1 MRYRKKSVE
10 IEAITFS
17 ELVALSNLRVIPD
30 DLGWFYYNGHCISKI
45 NEKLFVINTLEGSM
59 DMTNKDMLITGIT
72 GEIYPC
78 KVHIFQE
85 TYDIVNQ

>member
-1 MRYRKKSVE
+1 MRYRKKPVE

-17 ELVALSNLRVIPD
+17 ELVAISNLRVIPD
-30 DLGWFYYNGHCISKI
+30 DLGWFYYNGHRIRKL
-45 NEKLFVINTLEGSM
+45 NERLFMIDTLEGSM
-59 DMTNKDMLITGIT
+59 RMTSKDMLITGVT

-85 TYDIVNQ
+85 TYDIVNR